1 MGSAMNSF
9 RLSILPALLLGAAM
23 AIGGATQASATIYT
37 YTGHS
42 SNFYGNNG
50 NYETATVDLIC
61 TGTCTAGTYDH
72 SPGISSFLL
81 LCKPRQTRK
90 TSKTVSCTSTER
102 S

>member
-1 MGSAMNSF
+1 MGFAMNSF

-61 TGTCTAGTYDH
+61 TGTCTAGTYTY
-72 SPGISSFLL
+72 SSGISSFLL
-81 LCKPRQTRK
+81 TGDPGAKHKPINTGSPRTP
-90 TSKTVSCTSTER
+90 
-102 S
+102 